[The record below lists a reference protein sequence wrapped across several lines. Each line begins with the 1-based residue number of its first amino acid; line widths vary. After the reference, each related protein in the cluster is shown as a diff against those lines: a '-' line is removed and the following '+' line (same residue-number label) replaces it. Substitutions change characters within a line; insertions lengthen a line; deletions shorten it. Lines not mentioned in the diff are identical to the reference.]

1 MAHGLKGSQFY
12 LHTSCSSANKLNH
25 TCLCLPS
32 RSWYS
37 FTDPKRMEGWVG
49 LGWL

>member
-1 MAHGLKGSQFY
+1 M
-12 LHTSCSSANKLNH
+12 NH

-37 FTDPKRMEGWVG
+37 FTDPSGMEGWVC
-49 LGWL
+49 LDDIYTCHSYDTWVYKM